1 MLCHLLFLWEFL
13 PERRFAI
20 FPKGVLAIWKNRET
34 FSSLP
39 ASSLC
44 LRASSE
50 AGGRSSSFRFCPVV
64 ILHPV
69 VGG

>member
-50 AGGRSSSFRFCPVV
+50 AFLLPTSQEEDFTTN
-64 ILHPV
+64 LH
-69 VGG
+69 